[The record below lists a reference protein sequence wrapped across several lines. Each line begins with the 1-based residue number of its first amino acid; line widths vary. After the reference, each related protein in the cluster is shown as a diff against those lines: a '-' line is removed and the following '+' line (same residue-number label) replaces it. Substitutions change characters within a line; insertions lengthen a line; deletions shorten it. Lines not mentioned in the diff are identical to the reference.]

1 MNRPSLCEPRTGRPA
16 DHGQTPVEW
25 RRLSPRMLLV
35 HPLREAVRLLPPLAV
50 VVLLGRNPP
59 QLWGLIGLV
68 AAVGIGAARWAGT
81 SYRLTGDQI
90 LLRRGLLRRELLTVP
105 RDRVRSVDAV
115 SGPYQRILGLQ
126 RLVVGTGR
134 SGRHG
139 DELVLDALDATVAER
154 LRDELLRRAPRDPLA
169 QAAHRPPSRTE
180 AVADHGEIAAFR
192 PGWIRF
198 GAVTLTGPAGLGV
211 LLMSFTTFLDEE
223 KLGPDRIPGL
233 SALARRLGELPAG
246 LSAAVVVVLALLA
259 ASALS
264 AVRYAFS
271 FRNFRLARS
280 ADGTLRTRHGLT
292 TVRSV
297 TLEEHRIGG
306 VEISETLPLRLLGGA
321 RCTAVTT
328 GPRAGRAPGS
338 GGALLL
344 PPASLAEARRVA
356 AAVSG
361 APSAVD
367 CPLTAHGTRSARR
380 LLRRARAGAAA
391 VVALV
396 WTVTAWTD
404 GPWWTELP
412 HGSRVAVLLLPPAAE
427 LLARDRYRN
436 LGHALHAGRLVI
448 RRGSL
453 VRRRQVLR
461 EDAVTG
467 WIFHA
472 SFFQRRAGLT
482 TLTAATAAGRQYY
495 NVPDVPVEAAVP
507 LADAARPGWLEPFL
521 VAGPPAHRG

>member
-1 MNRPSLCEPRTGRPA
+1 MSPSALSEPRTGRQA
-16 DHGQTPVEW
+16 DDGQDPGDW

-68 AAVGIGAARWAGT
+68 AAVGVGAARWLAT
-81 SYRLTGDQI
+81 SYRLTDDQV

-115 SGPYQRILGLQ
+115 SGPYQRILGLR

-154 LRDELLRRAPRDPLA
+154 LRDELLRRAPA
-169 QAAHRPPSRTE
+169 GPS
-180 AVADHGEIAAFR
+180 AVPARRLPARNGVIAAFR

-198 GAVTLTGPAGLGV
+198 GAVTLMGPAGAGV
-211 LLMSFTTFLDEE
+211 LLMSFTTFLNEE

-233 SALARRLGELPAG
+233 SALGRRLGDLPAG
-246 LSAAVVVVLALLA
+246 LSAAVIVTLALLA

-271 FRNFRLARS
+271 FRNFRLTRA

-297 TLEEHRIGG
+297 TLEERRIGG

-328 GPRAGRAPGS
+328 GPRAGRTGGP

-344 PPASLAEARRVA
+344 PPAPLAEARRVA

-361 APSAVD
+361 VPSAVD
-367 CPLTAHGTRSARR
+367 CPLTAHGPRAARR

-391 VVALV
+391 VVILV
-396 WTVTAWTD
+396 WTATAWTD

-412 HGSRVAVLLLPPAAE
+412 HGSRAAVLLLPPAAE

-436 LGHALHAGRLVI
+436 LGHARHAGRLVI
-448 RRGSL
+448 GRGSL

-495 NVPDVPVEAAVP
+495 NLPDVPVEAAVA
-507 LADAARPGWLEPFL
+507 LADAAGPEWLEPFL
-521 VAGPPAHRG
+521 VPGSPAYRP